1 MVARVGSAGGTGGS
15 PRWAISIPSRPKA
28 RSAIACRGRRPQARV
43 RLRASGGEEDE
54 LSLPVSV
61 GKEVA
66 RRQADGRLCPV
77 SAKELVLSLREL
89 QKAHAARRVRDLL
102 ERSDYSSKELR
113 DKLAADGYWP
123 EVIEDG
129 VARLQEA
136 GLVDDARYA
145 DVFMRSKLCA
155 GWGPSKVEQALAR
168 RGIDA
173 RDIAGWPDAYLPE
186 GGEAQQAYRVA
197 RGRSHEGRDPYAKVV
212 RFLCARGFAL
222 HAAGVAASR
231 LRDEGLI

>member
-1 MVARVGSAGGTGGS
+1 MAVCVDSAGDS
-15 PRWAISIPSRPKA
+15 PCWTISIPSRTEA
-28 RSAIACRGRRPQARV
+28 TSAVACCGRRPQARV
-43 RLRASGGEEDE
+43 RLRLSDGGEDE
-54 LSLPVSV
+54 LSLPISV

-77 SAKELVLSLREL
+77 SAKELVLSLQEL
-89 QKAHAARRVRDLL
+89 QEAHAARRVRRLL
-102 ERSDYSSKELR
+102 ERRDYSSKELR

-129 VARLQEA
+129 IGRLQET

-173 RDIAGWPDAYLPE
+173 RCIVGWPDAYLPE
-186 GGEAQQAYRVA
+186 GGEAQQAYQVA
-197 RGRSHEGRDPYAKVV
+197 RGRCHGGKDPYAKVV
-212 RFLCARGFAL
+212 RFLCTRGFAL
-222 HAAGVAASR
+222 HAAGMAASR
-231 LRDEGLI
+231 LRDEGVI